1 MKRLY
6 FSLIAMIAF
15 VGFAALALADPGT
28 TWDDKIN
35 GHHRFKVLREFGG
48 AAVLDKETGR
58 VWEQSPSTEH
68 FPLDGTLY
76 PPAPVLPPPMRSVT
90 ATS

>member
-48 AAVLDKETGR
+48 AAVLDRRPDASGSSRRAQTLSVGR
-58 VWEQSPSTEH
+58 H
-68 FPLDGTLY
+68 
-76 PPAPVLPPPMRSVT
+76 PPAVPAPASPPMRSVT